1 MPQDRPAMRSIRCNV
16 LLVSPRFAGRSFWNL
31 TATCEALG
39 AKTAA
44 PPLGLITVAAML
56 PKSWECRLVNRNAE
70 ELVDADLQWAD
81 MVMTG
86 GMIPQRPDALAVIE
100 LYGSPQ
106 ISGHEC

>member
-70 ELVDADLQWAD
+70 ELVDADLQSAD
-81 MVMTG
+81 IAMTAG
-86 GMIPQRPDALAVIE
+86 IIPPRTHELADI
-100 LYGSPQ
+100 YS
-106 ISGHEC
+106 